1 MQSELGTEY
10 KAYKSPFCR
19 HGNRTN
25 CTLLVNFPSKSVYH
39 ILLYNY
45 KGVIDIADTSA
56 LYNFQVVNSVHK
68 HSQFFVWKLSREG
81 RRQSW
86 NLKLFS
92 QQPHYTLFLIHI
104 KTSKLLDCPSVRH
117 VASYGSNT
125 VNDTTR
131 RGTERHGH
139 TFNTCQSTAFTG

>member
-56 LYNFQVVNSVHK
+56 LYNFQVVNTV
-68 HSQFFVWKLSREG
+68 FTNILNF
-81 RRQSW
+81 
-86 NLKLFS
+86 LFE
-92 QQPHYTLFLIHI
+92 
-104 KTSKLLDCPSVRH
+104 
-117 VASYGSNT
+117 N
-125 VNDTTR
+125 
-131 RGTERHGH
+131 
-139 TFNTCQSTAFTG
+139 